1 MKTITKT
8 YQVYSF
14 DELSEDAKNKA
25 INDEVGFWLEVSEV
39 SSNNEDNTP
48 PEILKAFKK
57 ADAMQ
62 TPWFTGEYIMEYAKD
77 IILDGCKQYE
87 YLADG
92 TFFLE

>member
-14 DELSEDAKNKA
+14 DELSQDAKNIA
-25 INDEVGFWLEVSEV
+25 INGEIRFWIEVLG
-39 SSNNEDNTP
+39 NGDNLP

-57 ADAMQ
+57 AEQMQ

-77 IILDGCKQYE
+77 IIIEGCKQYD
-87 YLADG
+87 YLSDG
-92 TFFLE
+92 KIFSE